1 MIDLLTRTPHRYD
14 LDPLTKQLRDKAV
27 ELGRKVHAE
36 NIYSSFM
43 FCLAW
48 LDHRGDEHLT
58 EYACRIR
65 ATLCTCKRWG
75 VWFEVRFPEPGSEP
89 CMSGFYQQTT
99 RRQRSSEPIDIGPP
113 PTCPTCTWA
122 YAWEQ
127 TFKTIALAYLSEPF
141 VNLISRIERVVRA
154 GQDHDYSVRHWT
166 DL

>member
-1 MIDLLTRTPHRYD
+1 MIDLLTKTPHRYD
-14 LDPLTKQLRDKAV
+14 LDPLTGQLRDRAV

-36 NIYSSFM
+36 GVYSSFM

-58 EYACRIR
+58 EYTCCIR

-75 VWFEVRFPEPGSEP
+75 IWFEVRLSAPGSE
-89 CMSGFYQQTT
+89 S
-99 RRQRSSEPIDIGPP
+99 IDIGPP
-113 PTCPTCTWA
+113 PACPTCTWRD
-122 YAWEQ
+122 AWEQ

-141 VNLISRIERVVRA
+141 VNLINRIERVVRA

>member
-14 LDPLTKQLRDKAV
+14 LDPLTGQLRDKAV
-27 ELGRKVHAE
+27 ELGRKIHAE

-43 FCLAW
+43 FCLTW

-65 ATLCTCKRWG
+65 ATCCTCKRWG
-75 VWFEVRFPEPGSEP
+75 IWFEVRLSAPG
-89 CMSGFYQQTT
+89 
-99 RRQRSSEPIDIGPP
+99 SEPIDIGPP

-127 TFKTIALAYLSEPF
+127 TFKTIALAGSDKYL
-141 VNLISRIERVVRA
+141 IIRIERVVRA
-154 GQDHDYSVRHWT
+154 GQDLDYSAKYWT

>member
-1 MIDLLTRTPHRYD
+1 MIDLLTKTPHRYE
-14 LDPLTKQLRDKAV
+14 LDPLTGQLRDKAV

-36 NIYSSFM
+36 GVYSSFM
-43 FCLAW
+43 FCLTW

-65 ATLCTCKRWG
+65 ATCCTCKRWG
-75 VWFEVRFPEPGSEP
+75 IWFEVRLSAPGSEL
-89 CMSGFYQQTT
+89 
-99 RRQRSSEPIDIGPP
+99 IDIGPP
-113 PTCPTCTWA
+113 PTCPTCAWV

-141 VNLISRIERVVRA
+141 VNLISRVERVVRA
-154 GQDHDYSVRHWT
+154 GQDLDYSAKYWT

>member
-27 ELGRKVHAE
+27 EFGRKKHADD
-36 NIYSSFM
+36 YSAASFM
-43 FCLAW
+43 FRLAW

-65 ATLCTCKRWG
+65 ATCCKVCKRWG
-75 VWFEVRFPEPGSEP
+75 IWFEVRLSAPG
-89 CMSGFYQQTT
+89 
-99 RRQRSSEPIDIGPP
+99 SEPIDIGPP
-113 PTCPTCTWA
+113 PACPTCTWA

-127 TFKTIALAYLSEPF
+127 TFKTIALACLSEPF

-154 GQDHDYSVRHWT
+154 GQDLDYSVRHWT

>member
-14 LDPLTKQLRDKAV
+14 LDLLTGQLRDRAV

-36 NIYSSFM
+36 GVYSSFM

-58 EYACRIR
+58 EYACRIQ
-65 ATLCTCKRWG
+65 ATYCKVCKRWG
-75 VWFEVRFPEPGSEP
+75 IWFEVRLSAPG
-89 CMSGFYQQTT
+89 
-99 RRQRSSEPIDIGPP
+99 SEPIDIGPP
-113 PTCPTCTWA
+113 PTCPTCTWRD
-122 YAWEQ
+122 AWEQ

-141 VNLISRIERVVRA
+141 VNLISRVERVVRA
-154 GQDHDYSVRHWT
+154 GQDLDYSAKYWT

>member
-14 LDPLTKQLRDKAV
+14 LDPLAGQLRDKAV

-36 NIYSSFM
+36 GVYSSFM
-43 FCLAW
+43 FCLTW

-65 ATLCTCKRWG
+65 ATCCTCKRWG
-75 VWFEVRFPEPGSEP
+75 IWFEVRLSAPGSEL
-89 CMSGFYQQTT
+89 
-99 RRQRSSEPIDIGPP
+99 IDIGPP
-113 PTCPTCTWA
+113 PTCPTCAWV

-141 VNLISRIERVVRA
+141 VNLISRVERVVRA
-154 GQDHDYSVRHWT
+154 GQDLDYSAKYWT

>member
-27 ELGRKVHAE
+27 ELGRKTHADD
-36 NIYSSFM
+36 YSAASFM

-58 EYACRIR
+58 AYVCRIR
-65 ATLCTCKRWG
+65 AALCTCKRWG
-75 VWFEVRFPEPGSEP
+75 IWFEVRLSAPG
-89 CMSGFYQQTT
+89 
-99 RRQRSSEPIDIGPP
+99 SEPIDIGPP
-113 PTCPTCTWA
+113 PACPTCTWA
-122 YAWEQ
+122 YAWGQ
-127 TFKTIALAYLSEPF
+127 TFKTIALACLSEPF

-154 GQDHDYSVRHWT
+154 GQDLDYSVRHWT